1 MSLIDDY
8 DSLDSGIHISEQDLF
23 FEALDSEELDVAN
36 WINNVF
42 LNLPK
47 IEKTHYEVEGE
58 NLQSKEL
65 IESDQLYG
73 LMHLIKTKLDSNYYE
88 IERI

>member
-42 LNLPK
+42 LNFPK
-47 IEKTHYEVEGE
+47 IEKTHNEIKGE
-58 NLQSKEL
+58 NLNK
-65 IESDQLYG
+65 IV
-73 LMHLIKTKLDSNYYE
+73 N
-88 IERI
+88 